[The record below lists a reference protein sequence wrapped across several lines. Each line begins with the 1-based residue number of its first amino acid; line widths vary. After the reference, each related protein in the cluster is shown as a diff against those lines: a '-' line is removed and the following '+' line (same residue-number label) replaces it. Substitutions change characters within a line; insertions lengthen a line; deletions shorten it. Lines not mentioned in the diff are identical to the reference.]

1 MKCNFC
7 LTGKYHFCRGNIPI
21 GVKRDGGFAR
31 FCIVPMAQVYELP
44 KSVNLK
50 QGKILEVCPSCLNSA
65 FVIIISQIF
74 CYIKKQYELQVG
86 SHSNQPF
93 TMTHKP

>member
-50 QGKILEVCPSCLNSA
+50 QGRILEACPSCFGHENWSDSNFKILSK
-65 FVIIISQIF
+65 SDLGR
-74 CYIKKQYELQVG
+74 IKD
-86 SHSNQPF
+86 
-93 TMTHKP
+93 

>member
-50 QGKILEVCPSCLNSA
+50 QGRILEACPSCLN
-65 FVIIISQIF
+65 FVFGHENWSDSNFKIFSKFCFADFNTQI
-74 CYIKKQYELQVG
+74 
-86 SHSNQPF
+86 
-93 TMTHKP
+93 

>member
-50 QGKILEVCPSCLNSA
+50 QGRILEACPSCLNFVLVMKIGQIQILRYCLNSA
-65 FVIIISQIF
+65 LLTSILKF
-74 CYIKKQYELQVG
+74 E
-86 SHSNQPF
+86 SNSYL
-93 TMTHKP
+93 